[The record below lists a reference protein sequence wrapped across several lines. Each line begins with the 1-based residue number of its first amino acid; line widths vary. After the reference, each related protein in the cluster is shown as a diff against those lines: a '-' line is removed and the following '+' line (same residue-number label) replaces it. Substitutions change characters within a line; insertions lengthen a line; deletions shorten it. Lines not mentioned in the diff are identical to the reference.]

1 MYVRLHWEHETLWHG
16 DFFKIN
22 QRGEYQKK
30 ATALITIEP
39 KNLATANASGFDF
52 LRIASLELYRGLK
65 TQTQT
70 QTLGKDSPAFPLFH
84 FYLSKD
90 E

>member
-39 KNLATANASGFDF
+39 HNLATANASGFDF

-65 TQTQT
+65 T
-70 QTLGKDSPAFPLFH
+70 LGKDSPAFPLFH

>member
-1 MYVRLHWEHETLWHG
+1 MAWR
-16 DFFKIN
+16 FFSIN

-39 KNLATANASGFDF
+39 QNLATANASGFDF
-52 LRIASLELYRGLK
+52 LRMASLEFYRGLK
-65 TQTQT
+65 TQT

>member
-1 MYVRLHWEHETLWHG
+1 MAWQ
-16 DFFKIN
+16 FFSIN

-39 KNLATANASGFDF
+39 QNLATANASGFDF

-65 TQTQT
+65 TQTLG
-70 QTLGKDSPAFPLFH
+70 LGKDSPGFPLFH